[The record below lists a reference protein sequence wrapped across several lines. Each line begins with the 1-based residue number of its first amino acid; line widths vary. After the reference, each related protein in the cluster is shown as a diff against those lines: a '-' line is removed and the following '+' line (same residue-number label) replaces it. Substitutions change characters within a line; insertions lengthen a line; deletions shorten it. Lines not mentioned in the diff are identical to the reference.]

1 MNATI
6 VPEMNIPNMDT
17 YWSILKNLSSDMKLE
32 LISRLSKSL
41 LSKDQ
46 SIDDNW
52 ASQFA
57 GEWKDSR
64 SAESIIEDIRNSR
77 TIAEL
82 KYGAY
87 KSDRIKE
94 NLDLIDRFIR
104 LINIVPFTDSIE
116 FYAQE
121 KNRLRSLG
129 VSIEDFDLLIGSAA
143 CSGNLILVTDNVKHF
158 ANIKGLAIENWV
170 KR

>member
-1 MNATI
+1 MKKYLL
-6 VPEMNIPNMDT
+6 DT
-17 YWSILKNLSSDMKLE
+17 SICVFLFRRKYGIAEKLQKVGALQCYVSE
-32 LISRLSKSL
+32 V
-41 LSKDQ
+41 
-46 SIDDNW
+46 
-52 ASQFA
+52 
-57 GEWKDSR
+57 
-64 SAESIIEDIRNSR
+64 

-129 VSIEDFDLLIGSAA
+129 LSIEDFDLLIGSAA

>member
-46 SIDDNW
+46 SID
-52 ASQFA
+52 
-57 GEWKDSR
+57 SR

-77 TIAEL
+77 TSNREIEL
-82 KYGAY
+82 
-87 KSDRIKE
+87 
-94 NLDLIDRFIR
+94 
-104 LINIVPFTDSIE
+104 
-116 FYAQE
+116 
-121 KNRLRSLG
+121 
-129 VSIEDFDLLIGSAA
+129 
-143 CSGNLILVTDNVKHF
+143 
-158 ANIKGLAIENWV
+158 
-170 KR
+170 

>member
-1 MNATI
+1 MKKYLL
-6 VPEMNIPNMDT
+6 DT
-17 YWSILKNLSSDMKLE
+17 SICVFLFRRKYGIAEKLQKVGALQCYVSE
-32 LISRLSKSL
+32 V
-41 LSKDQ
+41 
-46 SIDDNW
+46 
-52 ASQFA
+52 
-57 GEWKDSR
+57 
-64 SAESIIEDIRNSR
+64 

-87 KSDRIKE
+87 KSDRIK
-94 NLDLIDRFIR
+94 
-104 LINIVPFTDSIE
+104 E

>member
-46 SIDDNW
+46 SIDDNC
-52 ASQFA
+52 
-57 GEWKDSR
+57 
-64 SAESIIEDIRNSR
+64 
-77 TIAEL
+77 
-82 KYGAY
+82 
-87 KSDRIKE
+87 DRIKE

>member
-57 GEWKDSR
+57 GEWIDSR
-64 SAESIIEDIRNSR
+64 SAASSFGFFRYSRSSNREIE
-77 TIAEL
+77 L
-82 KYGAY
+82 
-87 KSDRIKE
+87 
-94 NLDLIDRFIR
+94 
-104 LINIVPFTDSIE
+104 
-116 FYAQE
+116 
-121 KNRLRSLG
+121 
-129 VSIEDFDLLIGSAA
+129 
-143 CSGNLILVTDNVKHF
+143 
-158 ANIKGLAIENWV
+158 
-170 KR
+170 